1 MYSLGPLGFGYHF
14 PILPGLPGSSTD
26 LSLRAVPYHSGRSGE
41 CLLITSPPVTGFLT
55 FGRLA
60 TFNFCVTRP
69 KSGSLAL
76 RLTGL
81 PPRLPP
87 GGLLRPAP
95 DRLHV

>member
-1 MYSLGPLGFGYHF
+1 MYFLGPLGFGYHF

-26 LSLRAVPYHSGRSGE
+26 RSLRAVPNHPGRPGE
-41 CLLITSPPVTGFLT
+41 CLLIASPPISGFII

-76 RLTGL
+76 RLAGL
-81 PPRLPP
+81 HSRFPPD
-87 GGLLRPAP
+87 GLLRPAP
-95 DRLHV
+95 VQLHV